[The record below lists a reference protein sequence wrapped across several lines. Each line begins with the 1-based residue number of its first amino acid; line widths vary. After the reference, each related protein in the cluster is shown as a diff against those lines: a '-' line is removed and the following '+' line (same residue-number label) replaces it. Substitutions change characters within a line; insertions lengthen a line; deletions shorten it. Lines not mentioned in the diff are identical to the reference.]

1 MQVGEAIARQGS
13 LVHGCAGR
21 SVAMHRIAKQ
31 LSKFGDATCFFPLNK
46 QRVSLP
52 PSSLASV
59 ASSPVFVKAAGRHS
73 GHGCVHTGDKVH
85 SAVSAEILLIPLL
98 NTAAGS
104 LIPLSFGCGD
114 AEHTR
119 LMICNRTFLVELPAA
134 VAICFTL

>member
-59 ASSPVFVKAAGRHS
+59 ASSPVLSKQP
-73 GHGCVHTGDKVH
+73 
-85 SAVSAEILLIPLL
+85 AVIQVMDVSIPVTRS
-98 NTAAGS
+98 TAQ
-104 LIPLSFGCGD
+104 
-114 AEHTR
+114 
-119 LMICNRTFLVELPAA
+119 
-134 VAICFTL
+134 